1 MKILMTAFD
10 AFGEDNINS
19 SSEAL
24 DALFVPEE
32 TAELIKIKLPTVF
45 GRSVSLLT
53 EAIKEHAPD
62 AVLCVGQAADRA
74 AVTVER
80 IAVNIIDARIEDNEG
95 VKPVDVPIV
104 PDAPA
109 AYFATVPVKG
119 IVNAICGAGIAAQ
132 ISDTAGTYVCNQLF
146 YGALHYISVNS
157 LPVRAGFIH
166 VPRITEQGGGRVK
179 EQPAMDIESV
189 VKALEIA
196 VRETADYTE

>member
-1 MKILMTAFD
+1 MTAFD

-24 DALFVPEE
+24 DALFVPKE
-32 TAELIKIKLPTVF
+32 TADLIKIKLPTVF

-109 AYFATVPVKG
+109 AYFATVPVKR

-166 VPRITEQGGGRVK
+166 VPRITEQGGRVK

>member
-1 MKILMTAFD
+1 MTAFD

-24 DALFVPEE
+24 DALFVPKE

-109 AYFATVPVKG
+109 AYFATVPVKR

-157 LPVRAGFIH
+157 FSVRAGFIH

-179 EQPAMDIESV
+179 ELPAMDIESV